1 MRFVMGRCD
10 DADANDDGGGGGGG
24 GDDDDNAAAASRNT
38 SATLTCDDA
47 SSHMSHCAH
56 WDIT

>member
-10 DADANDDGGGGGGG
+10 DADASDDDSSGG
-24 GDDDDNAAAASRNT
+24 GDDDDDGNAADASRNK

-47 SSHMSHCAH
+47 SSHKSHCGH
-56 WDIT
+56 LDIT